1 MCLHDFGAV
10 SILCNT
16 GVFVLLCFL
25 SSEFIFWH
33 HSFCFTA
40 SSLAYYM
47 MIVVVGAE
55 RQAVHVWY
63 RILLNDVITF
73 DIYI

>member
-1 MCLHDFGAV
+1 
-10 SILCNT
+10 
-16 GVFVLLCFL
+16 
-25 SSEFIFWH
+25 
-33 HSFCFTA
+33 
-40 SSLAYYM
+40 M

-63 RILLNDVITF
+63 RILLNDVVTF